1 MASSQRTGQIP
12 LQDSSDIVRC
22 RQLVFRLAESLQFTV
37 VGKTMLTT
45 AASELARNTI
55 VYGGGGFVEWEV
67 IDGETH
73 RAGVRLTF
81 IDRGPGIADIALAM
95 TDGWTSGRGMGLGLT
110 GAKRLVHEF
119 SIQSAV
125 GAGTRVTVTRW
136 Q

>member
-1 MASSQRTGQIP
+1 MMASSQRTGQVP

-22 RQLVFRLAESLQFTV
+22 RQLVFRIAESLQFTV

-67 IDGETH
+67 IDGET

-125 GAGTRVTVTRW
+125 GVGTRVTVTRW